1 MKNNILVIIP
11 ARGGSKGIPR
21 KNLRALAG
29 KPLIY
34 YSIQTALNS
43 KYAPDVY
50 VSTDDA
56 EIAAISEKLGAR
68 IIQRDA
74 AKAQDHTTLDPVIF
88 DGYQQAQAKQGKSY
102 DLIVTL
108 QPTSPLLK
116 TASLDAALERMLN
129 EQALDT
135 IISAKDDTH
144 LTWKKDAGRFV
155 PNYQKR
161 VNRQYLEPIFKE
173 TGGFLIT
180 RGRIIA
186 ENNRIG
192 ANVELHLLRG
202 GEDIDIDTYEDW
214 SLCEF
219 YLKRKKILFV
229 VSGYAEIGLGHVYN
243 TLLIA
248 NDILNH
254 QVEFLVDDKS
264 QLAFDKIAS
273 KNYSVHLQAEVDI
286 LDDIRRINPHV
297 VINDRLDT
305 SHEYMQALAEDGY
318 KVINFED
325 LGPGA
330 KLADLVVNAIY
341 PEKEILPRHY
351 FGHEYFI
358 LRDEFVLTP
367 PKPVSAAVGRVLL
380 TFGGVDPNNYTLK
393 VIEAIHAYCA
403 AQAIEI
409 AVVAGFGYCRY
420 ETLEPYPQ
428 VKVYRN
434 SMTIAEHMSAADIV
448 FTSAGRTTYEVA
460 SLHVPAIVLAQN
472 ERELTH
478 FFASAEYGFLNL
490 GLGTALTAAQILDA
504 FAGLV
509 ENHASR
515 QYMAGLMAKA
525 DLASGR
531 KRALKLI
538 NDIVELA

>member
-29 KPLIY
+29 KPLID

-367 PKPVSAAVGRVLL
+367 PKPVSTAVGRVLL